1 MATLQNIHKILEL
14 AAHEILIEKV
24 STTMISLDMEFLEVL
39 TKEIFEIFGNILWI
53 SLNITLPPPQ
63 TYFVN
68 IFKSY
73 SANSSDM
80 EFLELLTEGLERV
93 LMVRGGG
100 REVIT
105 IYS

>member
-1 MATLQNIHKILEL
+1 MATLQNIHKTLEI

-24 STTMISLDMEFLEVL
+24 STMISLDMEFLEVL

-80 EFLELLTEGLERV
+80 EFLEVLTEGLERV